1 MRRYRGD
8 RITGAAAG
16 GCGAALYVGECS
28 SFEQGRPPGEVFEV
42 KHGRRIWAYGFVL
55 FLLGRAARCIFFTP
69 LGFFLGVSKVDF
81 VVGKRK

>member
-28 SFEQGRPPGEVFEV
+28 SFEQGGRLVRSLEV

-69 LGFFLGVSKVDF
+69 LGFFFGVSKVDF